1 MWCLS
6 HGDLCVRDLF
16 TAYKCRC
23 TRKGPKIRYKDVQ
36 KLEIKPKHPYC
47 QEKMILW
54 VKCCTFICF
63 CPFMIDLSSL
73 LLFCDLSFFILLI
86 LCRLVFFSLIIY
98 FIPWFPHICLSFS
111 LFCLQNL
118 ISLCSLTHFPL
129 FLPLCKVSSTLLYL
143 DFLDKQKKWRV
154 SKIKITNI

>member
-54 VKCCTFICF
+54 VKCCTFVCF

-73 LLFCDLSFFILLI
+73 LLFCDISFFILLI
-86 LCRLVFFSLIIY
+86 LCRLVFFSSIIY
-98 FIPWFPHICLSFS
+98 FIPWFPNICLSFS
-111 LFCLQNL
+111 LLCLQKL
-118 ISLCSLTHFPL
+118 DFFVLSHTF
-129 FLPLCKVSSTLLYL
+129 STLSASAQSEFYIIVPGLSGQT
-143 DFLDKQKKWRV
+143 KRV
-154 SKIKITNI
+154 TRQ